1 MVINNYY
8 TVATVIKPTVHIV
21 LSHSQGTN
29 TLCSSV
35 LEKATS
41 NRSCIEF
48 TRIEISKDKHFI
60 HILYV
65 VYHNYYCV
73 TFSFFVGYGS
83 FSRRLTI
90 SCLAI
95 CHVLFYCYQYSLSH
109 VFYQDFKIHNFSV
122 TFHSVKTT
130 CDKIL
135 YNYIRYDSLCSHILL

>member
-1 MVINNYY
+1 MKFGVHKRDKNMEKVQEKGFVNHSKLKLCKYFWAWSKYEWPFMVINNYY

-29 TLCSSV
+29 TLCPSV

-95 CHVLFYCYQYSLSH
+95 CHVLFYCY
-109 VFYQDFKIHNFSV
+109 
-122 TFHSVKTT
+122 
-130 CDKIL
+130 
-135 YNYIRYDSLCSHILL
+135 